1 MNAFGTNKSTATRA
15 THTPAII
22 ASGSVKDVLTSA
34 GIGYRS
40 GRWLRLKGPDLD
52 AISVHAESGA
62 FKDHRT
68 GEHGGFRILCA
79 RLGIDD
85 GGIVIDASAISR
97 VKTDQEKA
105 DNNSIQWAKT
115 QWSRGVPAIQPKRPD
130 GWAQAA
136 WDADQ
141 SQYADQREA
150 VYDYL
155 LSRGLDPAQFLSLI
169 RIQMEL
175 APRYKDGKPDNVD
188 AEMVDAG
195 ADFAFMMPM
204 YQIGKAEIAENVCG
218 VQRTFLK
225 FAEDKYSRVRKIGR
239 MMLGKKGVTTLAPSG
254 SPSPVIL
261 PESGH
266 AVLGAGEGFETV
278 ASWVQTMHRPGI
290 VCWDWSGLKAWSE
303 SLRPGE
309 GAPLVAFLVDSDK
322 SETGQRESA
331 AAVRRIIAHEH
342 GKAVYLLPPETIMPD
357 AKGNRDWNDLLKQ
370 SPDQFAAEIIHAW
383 HKSDEN
389 MALAPV
395 ADDAPT
401 IQKGPRDAETAQV
414 IAEAVERHLAFEK
427 MDKAVKDYLPSYQ
440 QYMADLEKWK
450 AIDLEQR
457 KELKLKKPKL
467 PPLLIKVTTGVGKSH
482 LMREIIKSNAGIPML
497 ILTRT
502 HKLAADYADA
512 GAFAYHGRSQPMANP
527 RDEAVGYTIYDL
539 KKEGANF
546 QQSDCFKYPVI
557 ELVAENNHVPAL
569 TACRECA
576 HGRKFMIEN
585 YHESSQ
591 PYKDAVT
598 WFAAHPQANEHRT
611 PACLWLAHQ
620 RDAMRALVVVAPNA
634 SYSDSLATMQKPDG
648 TAVHR
653 LVIIDETPDLTR
665 PIAASSKEMG
675 VYVSKCR
682 DAVEYLKK
690 SPETVDDLEQ
700 IIEDLNA
707 ARAIFEDMGE
717 ALGKSVKAE
726 GNQKLPNEL
735 IHRIKKLHV
744 DWLPGATG
752 RWEKAEVR
760 YGHEPFVPLRMA
772 KGLIQSV
779 GTGTAIIAK
788 GEIHVHEMSNL
799 GERIKKGLPTIVL
812 DATPAESVE
821 YLMRQKGGQI
831 VDAIAKQHVRV
842 VHFNQYLHG
851 RTWKNREHQQSEL
864 ESLLTFRE
872 LMKEET
878 GNAPVT
884 LTYMPHCE
892 LAGKTEDPEWG
903 YFGRDDVG
911 QDNWK
916 SRDMLIFG
924 GPIFSPT
931 TQALS
936 YNSELMLKRLA
947 GDKTSPDW
955 SSEVERGLAIT
966 VGNKIITSKAPL
978 PADPALRQWVLN
990 NYARRM
996 AQGIGRAR
1004 AVWAT
1009 EDKPINIWIA
1019 GGLPLAGLA
1028 AHGLEVSEYR
1038 EEKKQ
1043 NKNDLKAKTAQERVQ
1058 AAVASLQAADKDPTY
1073 RQVNKWLEQHNLPA
1087 IRYDAWKKIMQQQS
1101 VYDPDNNSY
1110 KVVDDLLK
1118 ALQSIADAANVCGC
1132 DPSDIARDRMSA
1144 GGYLPAVHRLAA
1156 ELMLEACP
1164 RYSGDWPNPENAP
1177 S

>member
-1 MNAFGTNKSTATRA
+1 MSAFGTNNSTATA
-15 THTPAII
+15 TPTPAII
-22 ASGSVKDVLTSA
+22 TSGSVKDVLTSA
-34 GIGYRS
+34 GIGYRA

-52 AISVHAESGA
+52 AISVNSASGA

-68 GEHGGFRILCA
+68 GEHGGFRALCS

-85 GGIVIDASAISR
+85 GGIAIDASVIFKG
-97 VKTDQEKA
+97 KTDQEKA
-105 DNNSIQWAKT
+105 DLQAMQWGKT
-115 QWSRGVPAIQPKRPD
+115 AWSRGIPAIQPRRPE

-136 WDADQ
+136 WNADQ
-141 SQYADQREA
+141 QQKYTDRREA

-155 LSRGLDPAQFLSLI
+155 LSRGLDPAQFLPLI
-169 RIQMEL
+169 RIQTEL
-175 APRYKDGKPDNVD
+175 NPRYKDCAPDNVD
-188 AEMVDAG
+188 AEMQNCG
-195 ADFAFMMPM
+195 ADFAFLMPM
-204 YQIGKAEIAENVCG
+204 YTIGKANIAENVCG

-225 FAEDKYSRVRKIGR
+225 FPEDKYGRVQKIGR
-239 MMLGKKGVTTLAPSG
+239 AMLGKKGVTTLAPVG
-254 SPSPVIL
+254 SPVVL
-261 PESGH
+261 PEAGP
-266 AVLGAGEGFETV
+266 VLGSGEGFETV
-278 ASWVQTMHRPGI
+278 ASFVQTMRRPGV

-309 GAPLVAFLVDSDK
+309 GAPLVSFLVDSDK

-331 AAVRRIIAHEH
+331 AAVRRIAAHEH
-342 GKAVYLLPPETIMPD
+342 GRAVYLLPPESITSD
-357 AKGNRDWNDLLKQ
+357 SKGNRDWNDLLKQ

-395 ADDAPT
+395 SDDAPV
-401 IQKGPRDAETAQV
+401 IQQNGRDADVAQA

-440 QYMADLEKWK
+440 QYLINIEKWK

-457 KELKLKKPKL
+457 KEQKLKKPKL

-482 LMREIIKSNAGIPML
+482 LMREIIKSNPGIPML

-502 HKLAADYADA
+502 HKLAADYAEV
-512 GAFAYHGRSQPMANP
+512 GAFAYHGRSQPSSDP
-527 RDEAVGYTIYDL
+527 RDEAVGYTIDDL

-591 PYKDAVT
+591 PHQDAAT
-598 WFAAHPQANEHRT
+598 WFAAHPQANERKT

-634 SYSDSLATMQKPDG
+634 SYSDSLAMMQRADG
-648 TAVHR
+648 EAIPR
-653 LVIIDETPDLTR
+653 MVIIDETPDLTR
-665 PIAASSKEMG
+665 PVSASSKEMG
-675 VYVSKCR
+675 IYVSKCR
-682 DAVEYLKK
+682 DAIEYLKK
-690 SPETVDDLEQ
+690 NAESSEETDKIIADLE
-700 IIEDLNA
+700 A
-707 ARAIFEDMGE
+707 AKGIFEDMGE

-726 GNQKLPNEL
+726 GNQKLPDEL

-779 GTGTAIIAK
+779 GTGTAGIEK
-788 GEIHVHEMSNL
+788 GQIHVHEMSNL
-799 GERIKKGLPTIVL
+799 GERIKKGLPTIIL
-812 DATPAESVE
+812 DATPAGSVE
-821 YLMRQKGGQI
+821 YLVQQKGGQI
-831 VDAIAKQHVRV
+831 VDAIAKQHVRI

-864 ESLLTFRE
+864 EALLTFRE
-872 LMKEET
+872 LMGEET
-878 GNAPVT
+878 GKAPVV
-884 LTYMPHCE
+884 LTYMPHCQ
-892 LAGKTEDPEWG
+892 LAGKTEDQEWG

-916 SRDMLIFG
+916 GRDMLIFG

-931 TQALS
+931 TQAPS

-947 GDKTSPDW
+947 GDKSSPDW
-955 SSEVERGLAIT
+955 SADVVRGVDVT
-966 VGNKIITSKAPL
+966 VGNKVVTSKAPL
-978 PADPALRQWVLN
+978 PADPDLRKWVLD

-996 AQGIGRAR
+996 VQGVGRAR

-1028 AHGLEVSEYR
+1028 AHGLEVAEYR
-1038 EEKKQ
+1038 EEKLNMNNESHK
-1043 NKNDLKAKTAQERVQ
+1043 RVQ
-1058 AAVASLQAADKDPTY
+1058 EKAQAAMATLQAADKDPSY
-1073 RQVNKWLEQHNLPA
+1073 RAVNKWLEQNGLPSV
-1087 IRYDAWKKIMQQQS
+1087 RYDAWKKVQQS
-1101 VYDPDNNSY
+1101 VYGPDISSY
-1110 KVVDDLLK
+1110 EGVDALLA
-1118 ALQSIADAANVCGC
+1118 ALGSIAKVAGWNGVDVSDAALDLWNHPRTELVVKAAAQIILEASP
-1132 DPSDIARDRMSA
+1132 DSVEWRKEQQT
-1144 GGYLPAVHRLAA
+1144 LPA
-1156 ELMLEACP
+1156 
-1164 RYSGDWPNPENAP
+1164 
-1177 S
+1177 